1 MRVGIVQTVRVVII
15 SSILISSIEA
25 IGIKSI
31 EEAVN
36 IAGKQRMFTQKMLKD
51 YGMIGIGVSFGN
63 AKEDLKKTIDEF
75 EDHLNSLKN
84 FTKDTNIKDSLDK
97 QKRVWTDIKD
107 MLLKKPSKD
116 NAIKLQE
123 KLDELLKV
131 ADETTKL
138 FADKAGEH
146 SGKII
151 NISGRQ
157 RMLSQRMASLYIL
170 KAWGINDSEF
180 NKKFDEAIKL
190 FDDSLHILM
199 KSKLNNQEINKLLGK
214 VSHDFDFFKIMSHS
228 SNKFIP
234 SLIYKKSNEILKNM
248 DKITKLYTMQEVK

>member
-1 MRVGIVQTVRVVII
+1 MRIDIAQMGRVVII
-15 SSILISSIEA
+15 SSILIGSVEA
-25 IGIKSI
+25 IEIKNI
-31 EEAVN
+31 AEAVN

-63 AKEDLKKTIDEF
+63 AKEDLKKTISEF
-75 EDHLNSLKN
+75 EDHLNSLER
-84 FTKDTNIKDSLDK
+84 FTKDSNIKDSLEK
-97 QKRVWTDIKD
+97 QKKLWLDVKD
-107 MLLKKPSKD
+107 MLLEKPSKD

-123 KLDELLKV
+123 KLDKLLKV
-131 ADETTKL
+131 ADDTTKL

-151 NISGRQ
+151 NIAGRQ

-180 NKKFDEAIKL
+180 NKKFDKAMKL
-190 FDDSLHILM
+190 FDDSLDILM
-199 KSKLNNQEINKLLGK
+199 KSKLNNREINTLLGK
-214 VSHDFDFFKIMSHS
+214 VNKDFDFFKIMSHS